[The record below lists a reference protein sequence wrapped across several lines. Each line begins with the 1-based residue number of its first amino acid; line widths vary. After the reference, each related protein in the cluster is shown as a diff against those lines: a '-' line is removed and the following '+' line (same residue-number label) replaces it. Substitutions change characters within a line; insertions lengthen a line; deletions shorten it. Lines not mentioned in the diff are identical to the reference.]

1 MSDKTNSKK
10 SVKKVISKVTKKV
23 DKDIDVDQN
32 VETNTYSDYQSDTD
46 SVSTASSSSTQMN
59 DTSLEYDY
67 LQLITE
73 LKDQQTKQIEECR
86 NTKKKLIILEKFVI
100 KTLRDKKKE
109 EEKKKN
115 RKKRDPSKNQ
125 VNIPKSVHKT
135 VTDFL
140 KLEEGTLVSHSK
152 LCKGIHDHIK
162 NENLKCP
169 DKSRTF
175 NVDDSLASIFC
186 KISEKDDNGKHV
198 KYIDFKNKEMKY
210 QEIYGGISYWF
221 SNDWSSDDVEEV
233 IVS

>member
-1 MSDKTNSKK
+1 MSDKTNAKK
-10 SVKKVISKVTKKV
+10 SVKKVISKVKKEN
-23 DKDIDVDQN
+23 IDVKND

-46 SVSTASSSSTQMN
+46 STVSTASSTSTQMI
-59 DTSLEYDY
+59 DSSMELDY
-67 LQLITE
+67 LQLIID

-86 NTKKKLIILEKFVI
+86 NTKKHLAILEKCI
-100 KTLRDKKKE
+100 KSFLRDKKKE

-152 LCKGIHDHIK
+152 LCKGIHNHIK

-175 NVDDSLASIFC
+175 KVDDSLASIFC

-198 KYIDFKNKEMKY
+198 KYVDFKNKEMKY

-221 SNDWSSDDVEEV
+221 SNEWSSDDIEEV

>member
-10 SVKKVISKVTKKV
+10 SVKKFISKVKKEN
-23 DKDIDVDQN
+23 IDVKND

-46 SVSTASSSSTQMN
+46 STVSTASSTSTQMI
-59 DTSLEYDY
+59 DSSMQQDY
-67 LQLITE
+67 LQLIID

-86 NTKKKLIILEKFVI
+86 NTKKHLAILEKCI
-100 KTLRDKKKE
+100 KSFLRDKKKE

-140 KLEEGTLVSHSK
+140 KLEEETLVSHSK

-162 NENLKCP
+162 DKNLKCP

-175 NVDDSLASIFC
+175 NVDESLASIFC
-186 KISEKDDNGKHV
+186 KISEKDDNGKHI
-198 KYIDFKNKEMKY
+198 KYVDFKNKEMKY

-221 SNDWSSDDVEEV
+221 SNEWKTDSVEVV
-233 IVS
+233 IG